1 MKYLTL
7 IFLVLLWTAMSMAQ
21 NKALFIG
28 VGSHEPS
35 TSWKS
40 IGSCNN
46 VDILSKSLPTS
57 FHIFTLTNKKATVK
71 VNSQNDWQSVLDSL
85 IEFVKG
91 KGLGETQNLQIMFDA
106 QPA

>member
-1 MKYLTL
+1 MTTIIIL
-7 IFLVLLWTAMSMAQ
+7 IVILIV
-21 NKALFIG
+21 ALNAIAFNATI
-28 VGSHEPS
+28 
-35 TSWKS
+35 S
-40 IGSCNN
+40 I
-46 VDILSKSLPTS
+46 
-57 FHIFTLTNKKATVK
+57 KATVK